1 MAANDVSALE
11 RRTLDYITESMTL
24 TYPPKEIWGK
34 AGYKQQTAS

>member
-11 RRTLDYITESMTL
+11 RTLDYFTESMTL